1 MSHKSGSMYLD
12 KREKMKEKMKTI
24 GKLAPLALILAMV
37 LVPFASA
44 ATNSTTGDLDT
55 AEGGVLAG
63 AVFFF
68 FVGVAAIFW
77 LLPQRKEKK
86 AVPVVIG
93 VGVAIAVMAVI
104 FYFTSFLTGYNIA
117 FWTEYLDWAGHSGT
131 ILTGVAGDFL
141 ILMFGAYKIYVEKNS
156 KKERDIILLMLIGMT
171 VWSVVVLLPALIGF
185 SV

>member
-1 MSHKSGSMYLD
+1 MRK
-12 KREKMKEKMKTI
+12 EIKEKMKTI
-24 GKLAPLALILAMV
+24 GKLALLAIAITMLLTPPT
-37 LVPFASA
+37 LA
-44 ATNSTTGDLDT
+44 ATTSGDLDT

-63 AVFFF
+63 AVLFFF
-68 FVGVAAIFW
+68 IGVAAIFW

-104 FYFTSFLTGYNIA
+104 FYFTSLLTGYNIA
-117 FWTEYLDWAGHSGT
+117 VWTEYLDWAGHSGT

-141 ILMFGAYKIYVEKNS
+141 ILMFGAYKIYVEKNA
-156 KKERDIILLMLIGMT
+156 KKERDITLLMLIGMT
-171 VWSVVVLLPALIGF
+171 VWSIVVLLPAFIGF

>member
-1 MSHKSGSMYLD
+1 MRK
-12 KREKMKEKMKTI
+12 EIKEKLKAI
-24 GKLAPLALILAMV
+24 SKLAPLALVLAIAMI
-37 LVPFASA
+37 PFASA
-44 ATNSTTGDLDT
+44 ATSGDLDT
-55 AEGGVLAG
+55 AEGTVLAG
-63 AVFFF
+63 AVLFF
-68 FVGVAAIFW
+68 FVGVALIFW
-77 LLPQRKEKK
+77 IMPQRKEKK
-86 AVPVVIG
+86 AVPIVIG
-93 VGVAIAVMAVI
+93 LGVAIAVMAVV
-104 FYFTSFLTGYNIA
+104 FYFLSFLTGYNIA